1 MHESCSVVNRS
12 SQQLEITEGIVL
24 VSATEIQERHEI
36 IVQEKDGVIE
46 VNVTK
51 LMVEPGDDVAVTLN
65 DSQTQTLQE
74 GMEHTCMDEERVGL
88 PAEIHNSVKEF
99 ISWMEL
105 GVKQLLK

>member
-36 IVQEKDGVIE
+36 IVQKKDRVIE
-46 VNVTK
+46 VNVMK
-51 LMVEPGDDVAVTLN
+51 VMVEPGDDVAVTQN
-65 DSQTQTLQE
+65 DPQTQTLQE
-74 GMEHTCMDEERVGL
+74 GMEHACMDRESVGF
-88 PAEIHNSVKEF
+88 PEEIHNSVKEF

-105 GVKQLLK
+105 GVKQLLR